1 MITQSETNQLFSYVD
16 GVLYWKISR
25 SNCVHVGMCVG
36 AEDSNGYQATTINRK
51 HYKVHRLIFLM
62 HHGWL
67 PSEIDHIDNNP
78 RNNKIENLRPTTRRQ
93 NQFNAKIRR
102 DNTSGVKNVTW
113 SAQSKKW
120 RVQVRHANG
129 RYTKYVDDL
138 DLAALVA
145 EEARNKYHASFAKN

>member
-1 MITQSETNQLFSYVD
+1 MITQSEANQLFSYVD

-25 SNCVHVGMCVG
+25 SNRVRIGMRVG
-36 AEDSNGYQATTINRK
+36 AEDSNGYQAATINHK
-51 HYKVHRLIFLM
+51 HYKTHRLIFLM

-93 NQFNAKIRR
+93 NQFNARAR
-102 DNTSGVKNVTW
+102 ADNTSGVKNVVW
-113 SAQSKKW
+113 AARNKKW

-129 RYTKYVDDL
+129 RYIKYIADL
-138 DLAALVA
+138 ELAALVA
-145 EEARNKYHASFAKN
+145 EEARDKYHGNFAKN

>member
-1 MITQSETNQLFSYVD
+1 MITQAEVKQLFDYVD

-25 SNCVHVGMCVG
+25 TNRVYVGMRVG
-36 AEDSNGYQATTINRK
+36 AMDSNGYQSATINGK
-51 HYKVHRLIFLM
+51 HYKTHRLIFLFY
-62 HHGWL
+62 HGWM
-67 PSEIDHIDNNP
+67 PREIDHIDNNP
-78 RNNKIENLRPTTRRQ
+78 SNNKIENLRASTRRQ

-102 DNTSGVKNVTW
+102 DNTSGLKNVTW
-113 SAQSKKW
+113 AAQSKKW

-145 EEARNKYHASFAKN
+145 EEARDKYHTSFAKN